1 MGIGEQGSDVTMS
14 TMSSVG
20 PRLKIGYVGVAFTSY
35 YGIELNQYGR
45 AIDGLTALA
54 ETLDFDLVA
63 IHEPV
68 TDLDL
73 AKNAAREIEAQ
84 GVDFLMIQ
92 LATVASGE
100 LALPLVAA
108 APRIGLWG
116 TPDPHQEGEIK
127 LHSLVS
133 VNHYASILTRYLRN
147 DAPPYKWFFG
157 HVEEPEFVERFAI
170 TARALRAIKRMSTA
184 SIGWIGGNSPGF
196 LNMNFEETKVRSRF
210 GTRVIAHEFAELA
223 ELTNAADPVE
233 AKAVVAQLTSAA
245 AEVLAGADG
254 MERGAKLYLALKELA
269 TANSHSALAVQCWPK
284 FQEVLGV
291 APCMAYSWMGS
302 EDDFAV
308 SCEGDVPGALTM
320 LLLNELSDLPG
331 SSTLLDMTALDPERG
346 AMLMWHCGVSP
357 RHFANDDGI
366 TWIDHPTLGRKSPET
381 YGVAGDQVFAPQETT
396 ISYIGDNASE
406 MLVVRAR
413 IEEHPAK
420 GFDGT
425 RGWFGGFEL
434 NGEPIDLAELVN
446 TLVVRGHEHH
456 YAVAQG
462 DLSNELLEVAAWL
475 NMRTVEPSAPAPYVQ
490 LPGVNC

>member
-1 MGIGEQGSDVTMS
+1 MSISGIA
-14 TMSSVG
+14 G

-35 YGIELNQYGR
+35 YGVELNQYGR
-45 AIDGLTALA
+45 AINGLSALA
-54 ETLDFDLVA
+54 KRLDFDLVA
-63 IHEPV
+63 IKEPV
-68 TDLDL
+68 TDIDL
-73 AKNAAREIEAQ
+73 AEKAAQEIEDR

-92 LATVASGE
+92 CATVASGE
-100 LALPLVAA
+100 LVLPLAFA
-108 APRIGLWG
+108 APRIGIWG
-116 TPDPHQEGEIK
+116 TPDPSQAGEIK

-133 VNHYASILTRYLRN
+133 VNQYASILTRYLRD

-157 HVEEPEFVERFAI
+157 HVDDQEFVQRFEL
-170 TARALRAIKRMSTA
+170 TARALRAIKRMSFA
-184 SIGWIGGNSPGF
+184 RIGWIGGNSPGF
-196 LNMNFEETKVRSRF
+196 YNMNFDESKVRSRL
-210 GTRVIAHEFAELA
+210 GTRVVAHEFAELA
-223 ELTNAADPVE
+223 ELTDTADPIE
-233 AKAVVAQLTSAA
+233 AKEVVSQLTAAA

-254 MERGAKLYLALKELA
+254 MERGAKLYLALKSLA
-269 TANSHSALAVQCWPK
+269 AANNYSALAVQCWPK
-284 FQEVLGV
+284 FQEVLGI

-331 SSTLLDMTALDPERG
+331 SSTLLDMTALDLERG

-357 RHFANDDGI
+357 RHFANHDGI
-366 TWIDHPTLGRKSPET
+366 TWIDHPTLGRKSPDI

-396 ISYIGDNASE
+396 IAYVGDNASE

-413 IEEHPAK
+413 VEEHPAK

-434 NGEPIDLAELVN
+434 NGRPIELAELVN
-446 TLVVRGHEHH
+446 TLVVSGHEHH

-475 NMRTVEPSAPAPYVQ
+475 GMRTVEPIAPAPYVQ
-490 LPGVNC
+490 LRGVNY

>member
-1 MGIGEQGSDVTMS
+1 MGRNRQRSEHGMNTSASDS
-14 TMSSVG
+14 
-20 PRLKIGYVGVAFTSY
+20 PRLRIGYVGVAFTSY
-35 YGIELNQYGR
+35 YGQEYNQYER
-45 AIDGLTALA
+45 AIDGLQELS
-54 ETLDFDLVA
+54 ERLDFDLVP

-68 TDLDL
+68 TDMEL
-73 AKNAAREIEAQ
+73 AEQAARELKEQ

-92 LATVASGE
+92 CATVASGE
-100 LALPLVAA
+100 LVLPLAAA
-108 APRIGLWG
+108 APRVGIWG
-116 TPDPHQEGEIK
+116 TPDPFQEGEIK

-133 VNHYASILTRYLRN
+133 VNHYASILTRYLRG

-157 HVEEPEFVERFAI
+157 HVDDDDFIRRFEV
-170 TARALRAIKRMSTA
+170 TARALRAIKGMSTA
-184 SIGWIGGNSPGF
+184 QIGWIGGNSPGF
-196 LNMNFEETKVRSRF
+196 YNMNFEETKVRARL
-210 GTRVIAHEFAELA
+210 GTRVVAHEFAELA
-223 ELTNAADPVE
+223 ELTDAADPVR
-233 AKAVVAQLTSAA
+233 AKQVVAQLTAA
-245 AEVLAGADG
+245 ASQVLAGADG
-254 MERGAKLYLALKELA
+254 MERGAKLYLALKSLA
-269 TANSHSALAVQCWPK
+269 ESNNYSALAVQCWPK

-366 TWIDHPTLGRKSPET
+366 TWIDHPTLGRKSPEV
-381 YGVAGDQVFAPQETT
+381 YGVAGDQVFAPQQTT
-396 ISYIGDNASE
+396 IAYIGDNASE

-434 NGEPIDLAELVN
+434 NGEPIELADLVN

-462 DLSNELLEVAAWL
+462 DLNDELLEVAAWL
-475 NMRTVEPSAPAPYVQ
+475 GMRTVEPVARVPYVQ